1 LVQHRPG
8 RGRVMPVTRVLDG
21 VGWYSGGIIVEG
33 PICFGKSGR
42 SMMAVPSG
50 DEDGM
55 RLARTG
61 SVTLLSAR
69 LVWMRGTMA

>member
-1 LVQHRPG
+1 MHLGAASARPWEG
-8 RGRVMPVTRVLDG
+8 RARHPSAGWCW
-21 VGWYSGGIIVEG
+21 WYSGGIIVEG

-55 RLARTG
+55 RLARAG

-69 LVWMRGTMA
+69 LVWM